1 MDLTTPAIIGDIV
14 GSYYLKNEGEFY
26 DLKGRIEK
34 GSTSEVT
41 TMIVALKDS
50 IKNKRN
56 IKETINKWFNK
67 IHKRDFFL
75 GELEG
80 CGFLAP
86 VYDTNSFSLLEEVN
100 DLVFDF
106 QEDKE
111 DSKEFKELADG
122 LLKKYSIKQLANMSQ
137 KGDEFSLGNLL
148 AETYWCLTQAH
159 SWNEAMTYA
168 INLGGKTN
176 CRCSM
181 VSQLAS
187 IIWGIPYKY
196 SDSLKEK
203 LEKLGANDL
212 Y

>member
-14 GSYYLKNEGEFY
+14 GSFYLKGEGEFY
-26 DLKGRIEK
+26 DLEGLMEA
-34 GSTSEVT
+34 GFTSEVT

-50 IKNKRN
+50 IKNKKN
-56 IKETINKWFNK
+56 VKETINKWFNK

-111 DSKEFKELADG
+111 DSKEFKELIDG
-122 LLKKYSIKQLANMSQ
+122 LLKKYSINQLANMSR
-137 KGDEFSLGNLL
+137 KGNELVLGNLL
-148 AETYWCLTQAH
+148 AETYYCLTCAH
-159 SWNEAMTYA
+159 SWNEAMAHA
-168 INLGGKTN
+168 INFGGKTN

-181 VSQLAS
+181 VSQLAY
-187 IIWGIPYKY
+187 IIWGIPHKY

-203 LEKLGANDL
+203 LEKLGANGL

>member
-14 GSYYLKNEGEFY
+14 GSYYLKNEGELY
-26 DLKGRIEK
+26 DLEDRIEK
-34 GSTSEVT
+34 GFTSEVT
-41 TMIVALKDS
+41 TMILALKDS
-50 IKNKRN
+50 IKNKKN

-86 VYDTNSFSLLEEVN
+86 VYDSNSFSLLEEVN

-106 QEDKE
+106 QEDKD
-111 DSKEFKELADG
+111 DSKEFKELVDG

-137 KGDEFSLGNLL
+137 KGNEPSLGNLL
-148 AETYWCLTQAH
+148 SETYCCLTQAH
-159 SWNEAMTYA
+159 SWNEAMTHA
-168 INLGGKTN
+168 INFGGKTN

-181 VSQLAS
+181 VSQLAC
-187 IIWGIPYKY
+187 IIWGIPHKY

-203 LEKLGANDL
+203 LEKLGVNDL